1 MVATPGKST
10 AAAIAQQVH
19 QTALTAAE
27 GAFQIAIAS
36 AVAAYAPG
44 GYVTGDANTASYGA
58 AITAAHV
65 ARDAAR
71 AAAYVGLSNTLAR
84 TL

>member
-27 GAFQIAIAS
+27 GAFQIA